1 MLFNLGFVHYRL
13 KHFEDCVD
21 VLQPLVVRVP
31 NELEWV
37 SKAQA
42 MWLRALHRL
51 GELNR
56 AWKWVMEAQQAQT
69 NLEAEVCGVASLLA
83 LDIDQLEHAHRLS
96 ERALQRLSSQT
107 EALVVRGSIAL
118 GRGDA
123 DMAAVSAQAVLREHG
138 EDGRTRSL
146 LGFATLLSQDL
157 PGALA
162 NFEQAV
168 AMMPGHIGTW
178 HGLGWT
184 QLLLGDHDAA
194 VGAFSAALEIDRNF
208 AENHGAVAVALAM
221 QGRTQ
226 EATAEVERAVRLDPN
241 VASAQYAQLLLNGQG
256 GDPAAI
262 RRLAQRLLKRL
273 SPDGTPTRTA
283 GE

>member
-1 MLFNLGFVHYRL
+1 MNTTQSPPSADLVNRSDRLDGYLRFDPSNELLLADAFEAAMAAGRLDRAEAHVRAGLTDTATPASWQFRQASLAIARNDLAGAQELLSRLKSSPHVEPAVLFNLGFVHYRL

-96 ERALQRLSSQT
+96 EWALQRLPSQT

-118 GRGDA
+118 GRGNA
-123 DMAAVSAQAVLREHG
+123 DVAAASAQAVLREHG

-157 PGALA
+157 PG
-162 NFEQAV
+162 Q
-168 AMMPGHIGTW
+168 
-178 HGLGWT
+178 
-184 QLLLGDHDAA
+184 
-194 VGAFSAALEIDRNF
+194 RN
-208 AENHGAVAVALAM
+208 GSYC
-221 QGRTQ
+221 
-226 EATAEVERAVRLDPN
+226 P
-241 VASAQYAQLLLNGQG
+241 Y
-256 GDPAAI
+256 P
-262 RRLAQRLLKRL
+262 
-273 SPDGTPTRTA
+273 
-283 GE
+283 